1 MKVKVP
7 AGTQS
12 ATVFRLKGK
21 GAPDV
26 RGYGQGDHLVRVVI
40 ETPRKLTAKQRELL
54 EEFERDYLVRC
65 LEAAE
70 MNVSLASRFS
80 GLSRKHI
87 RTLMAKYGIAVRREL
102 ALGTSLD
109 QAAIASAT

>member
-1 MKVKVP
+1 MDRP
-7 AGTQS
+7 RARLGTEPPPGK
-12 ATVFRLKGK
+12 FHDLK
-21 GAPDV
+21 
-26 RGYGQGDHLVRVVI
+26 Q
-40 ETPRKLTAKQRELL
+40 TLL

-87 RTLMAKYGIAVRREL
+87 RTLMAKYAIVVRREL
-102 ALGTSLD
+102 TTPLELEPELCD
-109 QAAIASAT
+109 ATT